1 MKRSAGATRT
11 DILIGVVIAA
21 AVGVAVYCLATMR
34 PTGTRGSGLSTD
46 FAYDIEKLAAF
57 DPDLIMYDESA
68 EPIATGFEKARAIAV
83 DSAGRIYVAGDKAI
97 KVFDNTGGL
106 SETIAAAG
114 EPRCLAVAADGLI
127 YMGLGDHV
135 EVYNSDT
142 KRTSP
147 WKSPGDSAV
156 LTSIALSKEGDV
168 FVADASNQIVIR
180 YDKTGAQLNRIGEKD
195 TERNVPGFV
204 VPSAYFDVAVP
215 RDGMLRVVNP
225 GRLRVETYTFDGDFE
240 FSWGKPSVGVEGF
253 CGCCNPANIALLPND
268 DFVTCEKGLNRVK
281 IYDHDGRF
289 KGVVAGPRQLTPDL
303 ALDICQS
310 PKQCRFG
317 GFDVAADSKG
327 TVYVLDTH
335 KNMVR
340 IFDPKEM

>member
-1 MKRSAGATRT
+1 MKKNKGATRT
-11 DILIGVVIAA
+11 DVLIGVVIAA
-21 AVGVAVYCLATMR
+21 AVSVAVYCLVTMR

-46 FAYDIEKLAAF
+46 FAYDIEKLAAI
-57 DPDLIMYDESA
+57 DPALILYAEST
-68 EPIATGFEKARAIAV
+68 EPITTGFEKARAIAL
-83 DSAGRIYVAGDKAI
+83 DSAGKIYVAGDRAI
-97 KVFDNTGGL
+97 KIFDNTGGL
-106 SETIAAAG
+106 SETIAVAG
-114 EPRCLAVAADGLI
+114 EPRCLAVSADGLI
-127 YMGLGDHV
+127 YMGLSDHV

-142 KRTSP
+142 KRASV
-147 WKSPGDSAV
+147 WQSPGDSAV

-168 FVADASNQIVIR
+168 FVADASNRIVIR
-180 YDKTGAQLNRIGEKD
+180 YDRAGAELNRIGKKDAEK
-195 TERNVPGFV
+195 NVPGFV
-204 VPSAYFDVAVP
+204 IPSAYFDVAVP

-240 FSWGKPSVGVEGF
+240 FSWGEPSVGVEGF

-303 ALDICQS
+303 ALDISQS
-310 PKQCRFG
+310 PEQSQFG

-327 TVYVLDTH
+327 TVYVLDTI
-335 KNMVR
+335 KNVVR
-340 IFDPKEM
+340 IFAPKEI